1 MLFKSPNSPPVIG
14 FLSFTFAHRKT
25 EKIINSRL
33 NIKKMKQEKI
43 VVPVDFTIASDQA
56 VTQAIVIAQKTNSTI
71 LLLHC
76 MEPVSAEKKIF
87 NQKLVEEKLNLLTKK
102 IESEGIKCEHVI
114 ADGSIFDQIPMIA
127 NRPDNFMMVIGTH
140 GIQGIKQ
147 KMLGADILKIVRKIS
162 IPCLI
167 VQEDCLTKNFGPIVF
182 PVGSHDNFRRLA
194 ESTATFAFKF
204 GAEIHIYSVN
214 RKGDEASERIRQN
227 TALAKEI
234 FTIKTVPFKYHS
246 EDAYV
251 ISVGYAKQTLKYANL
266 IGAGLLSIMSVNS
279 DEHYY
284 FAQSDKETMINNEYN
299 IPVFCVSGID
309 AE

>member
-1 MLFKSPNSPPVIG
+1 
-14 FLSFTFAHRKT
+14 
-25 EKIINSRL
+25 
-33 NIKKMKQEKI
+33 MKQEKI

-127 NRPDNFMMVIGTH
+127 NR
-140 GIQGIKQ
+140 
-147 KMLGADILKIVRKIS
+147 
-162 IPCLI
+162 PCLI

>member
-1 MLFKSPNSPPVIG
+1 MNQK
-14 FLSFTFAHRKT
+14 
-25 EKIINSRL
+25 
-33 NIKKMKQEKI
+33 KI
-43 VVPVDFTIASDQA
+43 VVPVDFTAASEQA
-56 VTQAIVIAQKTNSTI
+56 VKQAIVIAKKTNTSI

-76 MEPVSAEKKIF
+76 MESRSAEKKV
-87 NQKLVEEKLNLLTKK
+87 NDQKLVEENLNLLTKR
-102 IESEGIKCEHVI
+102 IESEGLECGHII
-114 ADGSIFDQIPMIA
+114 ADGSIFDQIPAIA
-127 NRPDNFMMVIGTH
+127 NRPDNYMMVIGTH

-147 KMLGADILKIVRKIS
+147 KMMGADILRIVRKVY

-167 VQEDCLTKNFGPIVF
+167 VQEECITNYSSPVVL
-182 PVGSHDNFRRLA
+182 PVGGHQNFKRLA
-194 ESTATFAFKF
+194 ELTADYALKT
-204 GAEIHIYSVN
+204 GAEIHIFSVN
-214 RKGDEASERIRQN
+214 KKGNPISENIRQN
-227 TALAKEI
+227 TAHAKEI
-234 FTIKTVPFKYHS
+234 FTNKSVPFKYHN

-266 IGAGLLSIMSVNS
+266 IGAGLVSVMSVNS